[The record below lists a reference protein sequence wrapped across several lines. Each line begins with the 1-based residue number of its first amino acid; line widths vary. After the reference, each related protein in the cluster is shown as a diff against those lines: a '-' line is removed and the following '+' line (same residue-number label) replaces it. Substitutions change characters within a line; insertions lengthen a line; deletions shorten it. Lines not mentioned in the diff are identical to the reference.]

1 MATKD
6 ELDGCYMQ
14 VAIAHSKLSKARRAK
29 VGCCIVTPHFTLLAG
44 FNGTPSGF
52 DNNCETEDSN
62 GNLTTRDCVVHAEK
76 NAIAAAART
85 GVSLLG
91 STAYVTLS
99 PCVPCAVL
107 MKQVGITRVVYKDIY
122 RDTSGLDTLRAL
134 NIETQEFKHANDSD

>member
-1 MATKD
+1 MASQQ

-14 VAIAHSKLSKARRAK
+14 VAIAHSKLSKARRSK

-44 FNGTPSGF
+44 YNGTATGF
-52 DNNCETEDSN
+52 DNNCELEKED
-62 GNLTTRDCVVHAEK
+62 GTLVTRDCVVHAEK

-85 GVSLLG
+85 GVSLMG
-91 STAYVTLS
+91 ACAYVTLS

-134 NIETQEFKHANDSD
+134 NIEVQEFKHE

>member
-1 MATKD
+1 MASQQ

-14 VAIAHSKLSKARRAK
+14 VAIAHSKLSKARRSK

-44 FNGTPSGF
+44 YNGTPSGF
-52 DNNCETEDSN
+52 DNNCETEKED
-62 GNLTTRDCVVHAEK
+62 GTLVTRDCVVHAEK

-85 GVSLLG
+85 GVSLMG
-91 STAYVTLS
+91 ACAYVTLS

-134 NIETQEFKHANDSD
+134 NIEVQELNYGT